1 MQLEEKVLRNA
12 FPEYAAYAKRTPRL
26 IPACGETLRHN
37 AAAPFRAWAFQPS
50 DEADR
55 DRADDGAARTSLG

>member
-26 IPACGETLRHN
+26 IPACGETLPPPRRR
-37 AAAPFRAWAFQPS
+37 PVQ
-50 DEADR
+50 
-55 DRADDGAARTSLG
+55 GLGIPAIG